1 MNAHTHTH
9 GQISSPG
16 FEVETAV
23 VAAVVVV
30 LAVVALGSSFNTFT
44 KVTGNIPSLPPIFPL
59 IQSSL
64 THPVVIMMSP
74 GLKLSSPGF
83 SATNS

>member
-1 MNAHTHTH
+1 MHTHTHTH
-9 GQISSPG
+9 GQISLPG

-23 VAAVVVV
+23 VAAVVV

-44 KVTGNIPSLPPIFPL
+44 GNIHSLPPIFPL

-64 THPVVIMMSP
+64 THP
-74 GLKLSSPGF
+74 GF
-83 SATNS
+83 STHRWLHTHLSTPDMSHDS